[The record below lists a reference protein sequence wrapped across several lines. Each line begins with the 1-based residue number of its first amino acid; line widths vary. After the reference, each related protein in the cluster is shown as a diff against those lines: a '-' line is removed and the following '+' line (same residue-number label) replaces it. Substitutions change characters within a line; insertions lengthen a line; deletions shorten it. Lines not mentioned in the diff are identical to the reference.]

1 MVLDN
6 NLHYF
11 FTIQNVICYFH
22 NLITPKEIKKELDR
36 LKIQI
41 AQSFEEVTGEMIEIG
56 KLTKAV
62 NPKDMD

>member
-22 NLITPKEIKKELDR
+22 NLITPQEIKKELER
-36 LKIQI
+36 MKIQI
-41 AQSFEEVTGEMIEIG
+41 APSFEAVTGAMIEIG
-56 KLTKAV
+56 QFTKAV
-62 NPKDMD
+62 NPKDLD